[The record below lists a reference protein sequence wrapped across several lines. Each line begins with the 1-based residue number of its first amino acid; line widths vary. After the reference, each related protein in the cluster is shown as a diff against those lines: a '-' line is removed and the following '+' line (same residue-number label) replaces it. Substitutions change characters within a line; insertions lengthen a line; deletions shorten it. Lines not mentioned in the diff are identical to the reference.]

1 LGELQVDARSSPRLD
16 QTLTGA
22 ATMQNTWHIIAFYS
36 HMAAEVMSGRVHYA
50 KLPKFTRAHDA
61 YLKEHD
67 KSVSAFVA
75 AQPSR

>member
-1 LGELQVDARSSPRLD
+1 
-16 QTLTGA
+16 
-22 ATMQNTWHIIAFYS
+22 MQNTWHIIAFYS